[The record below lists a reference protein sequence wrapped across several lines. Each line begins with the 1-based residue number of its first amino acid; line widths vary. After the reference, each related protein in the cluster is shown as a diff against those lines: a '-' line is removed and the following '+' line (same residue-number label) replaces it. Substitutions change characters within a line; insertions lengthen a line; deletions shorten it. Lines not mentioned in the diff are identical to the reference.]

1 MSNSTNKHGL
11 FPNQL
16 ILIMCDEDDYI
27 KLERKEKLID
37 HDEIITFDE
46 AIKRLVANYP
56 IEYPWDRIN
65 GMTTK
70 EMIDT
75 LENCLCIRT
84 LSRLYELPDREAF
97 IKSFTTKR
105 GETIFSLGYLWLE
118 RSFYAS

>member
-1 MSNSTNKHGL
+1 
-11 FPNQL
+11 
-16 ILIMCDEDDYI
+16 MCDEDDYI

-56 IEYPWDRIN
+56 KEYPWDRIN

-84 LSRLYELPDREAF
+84 LSRLYELPDREVF

-105 GETIFSLGYLWLE
+105 GETIFSLGYLWI
-118 RSFYAS
+118 FVA